1 MGADP
6 FKGQPHNIQPYYEQ
20 GVRQTPHHIKR
31 EALSYIKKLIDEKII
46 EPQCQVTSW
55 CSPGFFVYRGGSNKL
70 RFVIDYVYLNAAI
83 R

>member
-1 MGADP
+1 MKVLATKYPLVLKDNLMGADP

-46 EPQCQVTSW
+46 EPQCQVTS
-55 CSPGFFVYRGGSNKL
+55 
-70 RFVIDYVYLNAAI
+70 
-83 R
+83 